1 MGLWCVWTKPGI
13 WKYSTDL
20 PHSISKVSILLDR
33 TFKKILIV
41 ILQFAV
47 SLTVTLTVFM
57 CCFRPYTPMKGAQ
70 SHVWFDRHKI
80 SQDCPEHLES
90 IDSMC
95 NNLSAIVQD
104 EIRAGIP
111 KHRMIIGTV
120 GSIFVLPLSPPI
132 YSPSIFPF
140 PITFFCLT
148 HSTCSKLSRVSDHC
162 S

>member
-1 MGLWCVWTKPGI
+1 
-13 WKYSTDL
+13 
-20 PHSISKVSILLDR
+20 
-33 TFKKILIV
+33 
-41 ILQFAV
+41 
-47 SLTVTLTVFM
+47 
-57 CCFRPYTPMKGAQ
+57 MKGAQ

-111 KHRMIIGTV
+111 KHRMIIGMV
-120 GSIFVLPLSPPI
+120 DSILVLTPSPPI
-132 YSPSIFPF
+132 QPPYIFPYCF
-140 PITFFCLT
+140 LLPYTLS
-148 HSTCSKLSRVSDHC
+148 HSTCSKLSSVSDHC